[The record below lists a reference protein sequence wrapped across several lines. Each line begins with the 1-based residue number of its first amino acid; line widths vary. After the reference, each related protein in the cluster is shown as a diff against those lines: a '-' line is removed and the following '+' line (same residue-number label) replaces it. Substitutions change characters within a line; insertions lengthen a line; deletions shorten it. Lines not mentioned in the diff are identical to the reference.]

1 MLPIKCCRVEPQ
13 FVKWRPLRR
22 ENSPTVSIL
31 LFAGVKTTSC
41 NKIHMKLRYR
51 FQQKLDSCRLWEGR
65 PGSMYLL
72 LIHRRV
78 EYFFSFERFWD
89 HSPACLCSLWE
100 WLLCFLYVMFTSL
113 SSLNQYPFCSSF
125 YSSATVSI
133 DKSERIVT
141 KFAFIDTILKYP
153 KATKPWH
160 RLRKNRDVL
169 STYLSFWENSSHRL
183 YVVCQSLIRWG
194 CNRYVACMARQQVFR
209 ILEYQIRLVNS
220 KVVLFLL
227 VKFFL
232 RSCIGVDIFFRHG
245 TDDQNGGKIWITFA

>member
-1 MLPIKCCRVEPQ
+1 MWHTLQALVPLLVLSTTPLKVIHESNLTRCFIHALNFRIVCLYNTIFCQVNSFLRSPKTATFMLYQFMFAFTFGQKGSRKIKSL
-13 FVKWRPLRR
+13 K
-22 ENSPTVSIL
+22 SPFWETFPEL
-31 LFAGVKTTSC
+31 L
-41 NKIHMKLRYR
+41 Y
-51 FQQKLDSCRLWEGR
+51 
-65 PGSMYLL
+65 
-72 LIHRRV
+72 
-78 EYFFSFERFWD
+78 
-89 HSPACLCSLWE
+89 
-100 WLLCFLYVMFTSL
+100 FLYVMFTSL
-113 SSLNQYPFCSSF
+113 SSLYLYLFRSSV
-125 YSSATVSI
+125 YSSPTVSI